1 MPSSFTEQMHRRNEH
16 YWDEQ
21 SGRRRRREE
30 AMSKAKAALETFGT
44 SDAEDLSRAHGE
56 LAQALTDLLT
66 EFERGA
72 V

>member
-1 MPSSFTEQMHRRNEH
+1 MPSSFTNQMLERSDRQH
-16 YWDEQ
+16 DEA
-21 SGRRRRREE
+21 SGRRRRRET
-30 AMSKAKAALETFGT
+30 AIAKARAVLGTYGT